1 MLNSGSALL
10 RRRQWIRRNRALP
23 VVVVE
28 PAPHSGFLSVRS
40 TTTTRHGRKSPGLVS
55 PGSLTSQSGVSPLV
69 GKDGTTDLLKW
80 SVSLIAQSLAPL
92 KRKDEYYSLIF
103 IKILKT
109 RGFLNLNKK
118 NKTKAL
124 QQARSEK
131 RRKSKGLLLSNS
143 KTGFG
148 TQTIN
153 LKKNTKLTLNNKK
166 SVLTTGR
173 RLGTLRAQVK
183 VRSKLGTAALV
194 PSKRQLLQGKNK
206 TTLTK
211 KSKVKPVATLH
222 PTVAGNQ
229 HSRELD
235 TNKIPL
241 ITFYPGG
248 RYISD

>member
-23 VVVVE
+23 VVVVG
-28 PAPHSGFLSVRS
+28 PVPHSGTLSV
-40 TTTTRHGRKSPGLVS
+40 RHGRKSPGLVS
-55 PGSLTSQSGVSPLV
+55 LGSLTSQRGVSPLV
-69 GKDGTTDLLKW
+69 AKEGTTDLLKW

-109 RGFLNLNKK
+109 RGFLDLNKK
-118 NKTKAL
+118 NKTKVL
-124 QQARSEK
+124 QQLK
-131 RRKSKGLLLSNS
+131 RRKSKGLLLSKS

-153 LKKNTKLTLNNKK
+153 LKKNTKLT
-166 SVLTTGR
+166 
-173 RLGTLRAQVK
+173 
-183 VRSKLGTAALV
+183 
-194 PSKRQLLQGKNK
+194 
-206 TTLTK
+206 K
-211 KSKVKPVATLH
+211 KSKVKSVATLH